1 VDTPATRP
9 PHLPAAP
16 MLEHGGR
23 LRAAAAHYGIPA
35 AAWLDL
41 STGINPDPW
50 PVPPLPASV
59 WQRLPEDDDGLEAA
73 AASLYGNPGLLPVAG
88 SQAAIQLLPALL
100 PRAAVACLSPLY
112 AEHPHC
118 WRNAGHRVRLLGGSL
133 PRALT
138 AATPYVLLCNPNNP
152 TATAHTRAAL
162 LDAAGELNRRGG
174 WLIVDEAFIDP
185 TPADSVTDLA
195 GTAAAPR
202 LIVLR
207 SLGKFFGLAGARV
220 GFVFAAADLLRRMRA
235 ELGPWTVS
243 GPARSVARRA
253 LADLDWQQAA
263 RHRLLAAGE
272 RLRGLLAAHGEVRGT
287 ALFATLCRA
296 DSAQIHDHLARRGI
310 LTRLFAEHGLL
321 RFGLPGSE
329 DDWQRLHAALQSL
342 PQQAA
347 VTRPGAMHADA

>member
-1 VDTPATRP
+1 
-9 PHLPAAP
+9 

-23 LRAAAAHYGIPA
+23 LRAAAAHYGIPTGE
-35 AAWLDL
+35 WLDL

-50 PVPPLPASV
+50 PVPPLPASA

-73 AASLYGNPGLLPVAG
+73 AASAYGNPGLLPVAG

-100 PRAAVACLSPLY
+100 PRAAVACVSPLY

-118 WRNAGHRVRLLGGSL
+118 WQKAGHRVRLITGSL
-133 PRALT
+133 SRALA

-162 LDAAGELNRRGG
+162 LHAASELKRRGG

-185 TPADSVTDLA
+185 TPDDSVADLA
-195 GTAAAPR
+195 GTPAAPR

-220 GFVFAAADLLRRMRA
+220 GFVLAAAELLQRMRA

-243 GPARSVARRA
+243 GPARSVARLA
-253 LADLDWQQAA
+253 LADLDWQRTA

-272 RLRGLLAAHGEVRGT
+272 RLHDLLAAHGEVHGT
-287 ALFATLCRA
+287 ALFATLRRA
-296 DSAQIHDHLARRGI
+296 DGAQLHDHVAHRGI

-321 RFGLPGSE
+321 RFGLPASE

-347 VTRPGAMHADA
+347 VTQPGAMHADA

>member
-1 VDTPATRP
+1 
-9 PHLPAAP
+9 

-23 LRAAAAHYGIPA
+23 LRAAAAHYGIPP

-41 STGINPDPW
+41 STGINPHPW
-50 PVPPLPASV
+50 PVPPLPASL
-59 WQRLPEDDDGLEAA
+59 WQRLPEENDGLEAA
-73 AASLYGNPGLLPVAG
+73 AASAYGNAGLLPVAG

-100 PRAAVACLSPLY
+100 PRAAFACLSPLY

-118 WRNAGHRVRLLGGSL
+118 WQKAGHRVRLIEGSL
-133 PRALT
+133 SRAVA

-152 TATAHTRAAL
+152 TATAHTRAAV

-174 WLIVDEAFIDP
+174 WLIVDEAFIDA
-185 TPADSVTDLA
+185 TPDDSVADLA
-195 GTAAAPR
+195 GTPAAPR

-220 GFVFAAADLLRRMRA
+220 GFVLAAPELLQRMRT

-243 GPARSVARRA
+243 GPARRVARLA
-253 LADLDWQQAA
+253 LADLDWQRTA
-263 RHRLLAAGE
+263 RHRLLAAGK
-272 RLRGLLAAHGEVRGT
+272 RLHGLLAAHGEVRAT
-287 ALFATLCRA
+287 ALFATLRRA
-296 DSAQIHDHLARRGI
+296 DSAQLHDHLARRGI

-329 DDWQRLHAALQSL
+329 NDWQRLRAALQSL
-342 PQQAA
+342 PPQAEW
-347 VTRPGAMHADA
+347 TQPGAMHADA